1 MARLLPY
8 IAYDQTNSEAIVNI
22 SNIGQE
28 YAAIRPQSGQV
39 LRQHE
44 SDTNTSAPIDSDRVT
59 ISPKGASREASALKA
74 HEKYTAAIE
83 RINQNSAPN
92 GVEKGDSAGGLSSL
106 PPLEFFNEDDVNA
119 YENRLMAELTA
130 RGIDTSIP
138 IRLNTDFQGKVVVI
152 GDHPDKAAIEQV
164 FEDDMDLRNG
174 FVQSANH
181 FLFKEMAALH
191 EQWAQKIEAGVTE
204 EVANLWLI
212 NAVQNAV
219 SKSSGGMTLNN
230 GSFSDPFG
238 DKVGASPLA
247 MKAYQS

>member
-8 IAYDQTNSEAIVNI
+8 VAYDQTNREAFVNI

-28 YAAIRPQSGQV
+28 YAAIQPQSGQV
-39 LRQHE
+39 LRQPE
-44 SDTNTSAPIDSDRVT
+44 SETSTSVPLDSDRVT

-174 FVQSANH
+174 FVQSANF
-181 FLFKEMAALH
+181 FLFKEIASLH
-191 EQWAQKIEAGVTE
+191 QQWSQKIESGVTE

-212 NAVQNAV
+212 SAVQNSV
-219 SKSSGGMTLNN
+219 SKSSRGLSLEN
-230 GSFSDPFG
+230 GSFNDPFG
-238 DKVGASPLA
+238 DKGGVSPKA
-247 MKAYQS
+247 MKAYQA